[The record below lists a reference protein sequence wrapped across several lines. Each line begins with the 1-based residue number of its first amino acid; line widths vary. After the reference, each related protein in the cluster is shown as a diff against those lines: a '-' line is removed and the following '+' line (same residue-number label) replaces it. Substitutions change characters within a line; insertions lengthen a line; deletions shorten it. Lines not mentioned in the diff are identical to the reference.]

1 MTNLVIKAK
10 SPPKSSPVFSRNKTV
25 GYFVTINFT
34 QFFIDAHTRE
44 SKALAN
50 YSVWQ
55 ILSFLLNLINA
66 ERLSSEVA
74 LKENVKVISIFTF
87 S

>member
-1 MTNLVIKAK
+1 M
-10 SPPKSSPVFSRNKTV
+10 
-25 GYFVTINFT
+25 TINFT

-44 SKALAN
+44 SKASAN

-66 ERLSSEVA
+66 ERLSSEMA
-74 LKENVKVISIFTF
+74 LKENVEVISIFTF